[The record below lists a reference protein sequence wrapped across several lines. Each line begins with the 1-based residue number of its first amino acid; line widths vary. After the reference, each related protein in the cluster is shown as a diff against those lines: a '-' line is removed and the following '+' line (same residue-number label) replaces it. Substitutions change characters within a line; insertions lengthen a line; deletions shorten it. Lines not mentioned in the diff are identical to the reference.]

1 MYCVAQ
7 DAHLQEPLS
16 HNVAP
21 AGAGGSGVGQSMSH
35 GEWPTLGP
43 FGGAMAQQCQR
54 AMAHLACGQ
63 ATEPQ
68 PAPLP
73 APMLCGPKGGAAVVA
88 GMVELAPLRAQ

>member
-1 MYCVAQ
+1 MGTPTKMCCVAQ
-7 DAHLQEPLS
+7 GAHLQEPLS
-16 HNVAP
+16 HNGLP

-35 GEWPTLGP
+35 GEWPILGP
-43 FGGAMAQQCQR
+43 SGGAMAQQYQR

-73 APMLCGPKGGAAVVA
+73 APTMLWPQGGCS
-88 GMVELAPLRAQ
+88 GGGHG